1 MVMAK
6 RKNRE
11 AKYREQIEN
20 TLERLDEAEETLR
33 NDALPETERERIM
46 RKNEHRREQIASL
59 QDNLDEIDG

>member
-1 MVMAK
+1 MAK

-11 AKYREQIEN
+11 AKYLEHIEN

>member
-1 MVMAK
+1 MAK

-33 NDALPETERERIM
+33 NDELPETERERIM